1 MTALTATSGLALRP
15 VMDLSDGRVVAYDA
29 IARTRAGRLD
39 DLGALESALAEA
51 AAIASAP
58 VLVHPAPRLLDDPAF
73 EPVALAEAAGC
84 STTEAVFMLP
94 SAAPGDHEL
103 RAACGRC
110 AERLHA
116 AGFPVGLA
124 GVDPLGVSWPD
135 VVGLRPVFLLMDPLR
150 RDLLDDEAA
159 KAALVGLL
167 AFCGRLGARLI
178 AQGVAG
184 AADAKELRELG
195 IFYGSG
201 DHLHRPVV
209 LDPRLA
215 QEGDVVVPR
224 SWFHERV
231 VRRLSRATDDAPA
244 RLLPAPARPAVVDD
258 RRLAVLLTEWAGRL
272 SRAGDVA
279 EVQQALADMVPQLV
293 AFDRLA
299 VFEAD
304 WDRFLLRPRVLV
316 GEVLA
321 PLVEVAYHLNVG
333 ITGWVFQH
341 KLPYLCGRTAEH
353 PEAAPIPD
361 QGETD
366 ESLLAVPLVSGDDRL
381 GVLDVWRD
389 GADQFCE
396 GDLERVALL
405 GRLAA
410 DAWRAARQRADLA
423 ERVMS
428 DTTTGLLNK
437 RWWYELAPRE
447 AAQAR
452 RARSTIAVLLVDLDG
467 FKGVNDSLGHQS
479 GDRVLKQVARL
490 LTAAVRSGDAVIR
503 FGGDEFVLLLRDC
516 SAEGALEVADKI
528 HLSLATTCWD
538 ERAGAVTASVGIA
551 MFPEHGSSLEEVAR
565 HADGAMYRAKALG
578 RDRTACFV
586 P

>member
-1 MTALTATSGLALRP
+1 MTALTATPGLALRP

-29 IARTRAGRLD
+29 TARAGPGRPAER
-39 DLGALESALAEA
+39 GTLETALAEA
-51 AAIASAP
+51 AAIGSAP
-58 VLVHPAPRLLDDPAF
+58 VLVHPTARLLGDPSF
-73 EPVALAEAAGC
+73 DPVAMAEAAGC

-94 SAAPGDHEL
+94 SAAPGDDEL
-103 RAACGRC
+103 RAACRRC
-110 AERLHA
+110 TERLHA
-116 AGFPVGLA
+116 AGFSVGLV
-124 GVDPLGVSWPD
+124 GVDPLAVSWPD
-135 VVGLRPVFLLMDPLR
+135 VVEIRPVFLLMDPLGR
-150 RDLLDDEAA
+150 GLLDDEAA

-184 AADAKELRELG
+184 PADAKELRELG
-195 IFYGSG
+195 IFYGTG
-201 DHLHRPVV
+201 DHLHPPVV

-231 VRRLSRATDDAPA
+231 VRRLSRASDDARA
-244 RLLPAPARPAVVDD
+244 LLLPAPPRPEVIDD
-258 RRLAVLLTEWAGRL
+258 RHLAVLLTEWAGVL
-272 SRAGDVA
+272 SQADSVG
-279 EVQQALADMVPQLV
+279 EVQQALVDMVPQLV

-321 PLVEVAYHLNVG
+321 PLVDVAYHLNVG
-333 ITGWVFQH
+333 ITGWVFQRG
-341 KLPYLCGRTAEH
+341 LPYLCGRTAEH

-366 ESLLAVPLVSGDDRL
+366 ESLLAVPLVSGEDRL
-381 GVLDVWRD
+381 GVLDVWKD
-389 GADQFCE
+389 GADQFGE

-410 DAWRAARQRADLA
+410 DAWRAARERADLA

-428 DTTTGLLNK
+428 DTATGLLNK

-447 AAQAR
+447 AAQALR
-452 RARSTIAVLLVDLDG
+452 TRSTIAVLLVDLDG

-479 GDRVLKQVARL
+479 GDRVLKEVARV
-490 LTAAVRSGDAVIR
+490 LTATVRSGDAVIR

-516 SAEGALEVADKI
+516 NADGALEVADKI
-528 HLSLATTCWD
+528 HRSLTTTARG
-538 ERAGAVTASVGIA
+538 ERAGTVTASIGVA
-551 MFPEHGSSLEEVAR
+551 MFPEHGASLEDVAR
-565 HADGAMYRAKALG
+565 HADTAMYRAKALG
-578 RDRTACFV
+578 RDRTACFA